1 MSIFHPDMLNSFDA
15 GWQSLSPEL
24 KTKWVTH
31 SPKDDSHCHLET
43 WESWTV
49 YAFSRMTLAT
59 SRPPRRETGILIQ
72 YLFNQ
77 IRYEGELFG
86 IPEEIH
92 VLGAESPR
100 SEGDDEDDED
110 DDEEDEEDE
119 EDRQARRTIDLKSRI
134 AEYFTEYFLLRIR
147 EEGEKWVMDTVASGG
162 VGALTP
168 LLGADSVL
176 DVIANSR
183 VNEKRDGM
191 EVGTV
196 VEQALMEQI

>member
-1 MSIFHPDMLNSFDA
+1 MSIFHPEMLNSFDA

-31 SPKDDSHCHLET
+31 SPKDDSRHGLEK

-49 YAFSRMTLAT
+49 YAFERMKTAT
-59 SRPPRRETGILIQ
+59 SRPLKPERGILNE
-72 YLFNQ
+72 YLYNQ

-86 IPEEIH
+86 IPEEIP

-100 SEGDDEDDED
+100 SDV
-110 DDEEDEEDE
+110 DEEDEEY
-119 EDRQARRTIDLKSRI
+119 RQALRACYLKSGI
-134 AEYFTEYFLLRIR
+134 AEYFTKYFLLRIS

-162 VGALTP
+162 VGALKTV
-168 LLGADSVL
+168 LGADSVL

-183 VNEKRDGM
+183 VNEKRDGK

-196 VEQALMEQI
+196 VERALME